1 MRLDSIVKQYLSD
14 DLLAQLAQA
23 SAMPQA
29 ATEAYCQVALLA
41 LVRQL
46 AAPVDASE
54 ADARWDM
61 CRQLFLSRLLTDRDE
76 LLRTD
81 IGWPDRRRYL
91 AQKILGAA
99 QVSSLTESTAQ
110 PAQAVTL
117 LGFLTIMTL
126 AAVGE
131 HAHEADLDPTA
142 LSKWLGEQ
150 ATLVEA
156 EAIRPVS
163 AKSKAPA
170 PAPAK
175 LKAAAVAAGPSQQAT
190 APAADSGKKV
200 KMLSVIGTL
209 VVVALAGGYFLLG
222 TPANAQQEAPA
233 TEVAAAATPAA
244 TPANEPAAEPIAAT
258 PATPEAAAPVAA
270 SPLLAAPA
278 AAAAHPAATGA
289 VLRDTVGNA
298 ALARQI
304 GGKFNAALG
313 RYPKGEGQP
322 LIVKLINRATI
333 TVGINSTESLLYKRL
348 SKTNLPRPS
357 DIVLDRLAFDMG
369 QARLGAEGA
378 QQLGSVASILKTFPK
393 AHIVVVGH
401 ANNQEA
407 QAMRLGLQRATVAVD
422 ELVKQG
428 IDASRLQAQGM
439 LSTEL
444 PTDNDSPEK
453 QAMLQG
459 ISLKMSRL

>member
-1 MRLDSIVKQYLSD
+1 MRLDSIVKQYLSN

-29 ATEAYCQVALLA
+29 ATEAYCQLALPA

-46 AAPVDASE
+46 AAPIDASE

-61 CRQLFLSRLLTDRDE
+61 CRQLFLSRLLTDKDE

-91 AQKILGAA
+91 TQKILGPA
-99 QVSSLTESTAQ
+99 QVSSLTEATAQ

-126 AAVGE
+126 AALGE

-142 LSKWLGEQ
+142 LSKWLSEQ

-156 EAIRPVS
+156 EASQS
-163 AKSKAPA
+163 ASAPS
-170 PAPAK
+170 PAK
-175 LKAAAVAAGPSQQAT
+175 PKAVAAASRPLPAA
-190 APAADSGKKV
+190 APAAGGGKKV
-200 KMLSVIGTL
+200 KLMSVVGTL
-209 VVVALAGGYFLLG
+209 VMVALAGGYFLLG

-233 TEVAAAATPAA
+233 TEVAASTTPAA
-244 TPANEPAAEPIAAT
+244 TPASEPSTEPVAAA
-258 PATPEAAAPVAA
+258 PATPEVAAPVAA
-270 SPLLAAPA
+270 APLVAAPA
-278 AAAAHPAATGA
+278 AVARPAATGA

-304 GGKFNAALG
+304 GGKFNAAIG

-322 LIVKLINRATI
+322 LIVKLINRATL

-348 SKTNLPRPS
+348 SKPSLPRPS
-357 DIVLDRLAFDMG
+357 DIVLDRLTFDMG

-393 AHIVVVGH
+393 AHLVVVGH

-407 QAMRLGLQRATVAVD
+407 QAMRLGLQRATAAVD

-428 IDASRLQAQGM
+428 INASRLQAQGM

>member
-1 MRLDSIVKQYLSD
+1 MRLDSIVNQYLSNE
-14 DLLAQLAQA
+14 LLALLAQA
-23 SAMPQA
+23 SAMPRPTA
-29 ATEAYCQVALLA
+29 EAYCKVALPA

-46 AAPVDASE
+46 AEPIDAGE

-61 CRQLFLSRLLTDRDE
+61 CRQLFLSRLLTDKDE

-99 QVSSLTESTAQ
+99 QVSALTESTAQ

-126 AAVGE
+126 ASVGE
-131 HAHEADLDPTA
+131 HAHEADLEPTA
-142 LSKWLGEQ
+142 LMAWLGEQ
-150 ATLVEA
+150 AALVASETSRSA
-156 EAIRPVS
+156 PVPVAPKASSPALGRP
-163 AKSKAPA
+163 
-170 PAPAK
+170 
-175 LKAAAVAAGPSQQAT
+175 Q
-190 APAADSGKKV
+190 PAATPATGGGKKV
-200 KMLSVIGTL
+200 TVLSVVGTL
-209 VVVALAGGYFLLG
+209 VVAAIAGGYFLLG
-222 TPANAQQEAPA
+222 TPANATQQEAPA
-233 TEVAAAATPAA
+233 AEVAASAAPTPTATSTSEPTVAAETPAA
-244 TPANEPAAEPIAAT
+244 EETPASPAVL
-258 PATPEAAAPVAA
+258 APTA
-270 SPLLAAPA
+270 PLAIAPA
-278 AAAAHPAATGA
+278 AAAARPVATGA

-313 RYPKGEGQP
+313 RYTKGEGQP
-322 LIVKLINRATI
+322 LIVKLINRATL

-348 SKTNLPRPS
+348 SKPNLPRPS
-357 DIVLDRLAFDMG
+357 DIVVDRLAFDMG

-393 AHIVVVGH
+393 ARLVVVGH
-401 ANNQEA
+401 ANNQEV
-407 QAMRLGLQRATVAVD
+407 QAMRLGLQRATVAVE

-428 IDASRLQAQGM
+428 ISADRLQAQGV

>member
-1 MRLDSIVKQYLSD
+1 MRLDSIVNQYLSNE
-14 DLLAQLAQA
+14 LLAQLAQA
-23 SAMPQA
+23 SAMPRPA
-29 ATEAYCQVALLA
+29 AEAYCKVAMPA

-46 AAPVDASE
+46 AEPIDAGE

-61 CRQLFLSRLLTDRDE
+61 CRQLFLSRLLTDKEE

-99 QVSSLTESTAQ
+99 QVSALTDSTAQ

-131 HAHEADLDPTA
+131 HAHEADLEPTTLMA
-142 LSKWLGEQ
+142 WLGEQ
-150 ATLVEA
+150 AKLVVTEPS
-156 EAIRPVS
+156 RPVAASTAPKAS
-163 AKSKAPA
+163 AAPSRPQPAAAPA
-170 PAPAK
+170 T
-175 LKAAAVAAGPSQQAT
+175 GG
-190 APAADSGKKV
+190 GKKV
-200 KMLSVIGTL
+200 TMLSVVGTL
-209 VVVALAGGYFLLG
+209 VVAVLAGGYFLLG
-222 TPANAQQEAPA
+222 TPANATQQEAAA
-233 TEVAAAATPAA
+233 TEVTAAATPAT
-244 TPANEPAAEPIAAT
+244 TPVNEPAATAPATEATAT
-258 PATPEAAAPVAA
+258 PAVLAPAA
-270 SPLLAAPA
+270 SPLAASPA
-278 AAAAHPAATGA
+278 AAARPAAPGA

-304 GGKFNAALG
+304 GGKFNVALG
-313 RYPKGEGQP
+313 RYTKGEGQP
-322 LIVKLINRATI
+322 LIVKLINRATL

-357 DIVLDRLAFDMG
+357 DIVVDRLTFDMG

-428 IDASRLQAQGM
+428 ISADRLQAQGV

>member
-1 MRLDSIVKQYLSD
+1 MRLDSIVNQYLSD

-23 SAMPQA
+23 SAMPRPA
-29 ATEAYCQVALLA
+29 AEAYRRVVLPA

-46 AAPVDASE
+46 AVPIDAGE

-61 CRQLFLSRLLTDRDE
+61 CRQLFLSRLLTDKEE

-91 AQKILGAA
+91 AQKVLGAT
-99 QVSSLTESTAQ
+99 QVATLTESTAQ

-131 HAHEADLDPTA
+131 HAHEADLEPAA
-142 LSKWLGEQ
+142 LSGWLSEQ
-150 ATLVEA
+150 AMLMAA
-156 EAIRPVS
+156 E
-163 AKSKAPA
+163 KSQLPPA
-170 PAPAK
+170 PKTGGAAPRHSPP
-175 LKAAAVAAGPSQQAT
+175 AA
-190 APAADSGKKV
+190 APAARGGKKMKV
-200 KMLSVIGTL
+200 LSAVGTL
-209 VVVALAGGYFLLG
+209 ALVAVAGGYFLLG
-222 TPANAQQEAPA
+222 TPANATQQGIAA
-233 TEVAAAATPAA
+233 GEVAAAEAAPTP
-244 TPANEPAAEPIAAT
+244 PASESAPAPASASEPAPTSET
-258 PATPEAAAPVAA
+258 VTMPAVPAPVVTPTA
-270 SPLLAAPA
+270 AAPA
-278 AAAAHPAATGA
+278 AVAARPAVLGA

-304 GGKFNAALG
+304 GGKFNVALG
-313 RYPKGEGQP
+313 RYSKGEGQP
-322 LIVKLINRATI
+322 LIVKLINRATL

-348 SKTNLPRPS
+348 SKTNLPRPT
-357 DIVLDRLAFDMG
+357 DIVLDRLAFDLG

-393 AHIVVVGH
+393 AHLVVVGH

-428 IDASRLQAQGM
+428 VDATRLQAQGM

-444 PTDNDSPEK
+444 PTDKDSPER

>member
-1 MRLDSIVKQYLSD
+1 MRLDSIVNQYLSNE
-14 DLLAQLAQA
+14 LLAQLAQA
-23 SAMPQA
+23 SAMPRPA
-29 ATEAYCQVALLA
+29 AEAYCKVVMPA
-41 LVRQL
+41 LVRKL
-46 AAPVDASE
+46 AEPIDAGE

-61 CRQLFLSRLLTDRDE
+61 CRQLFLSRLLTDKDE

-99 QVSSLTESTAQ
+99 QVSALTESTAQ

-131 HAHEADLDPTA
+131 HAHEADLEPSA
-142 LSKWLGEQ
+142 LMAWLSEQ
-150 ATLVEA
+150 ATLVAA
-156 EAIRPVS
+156 ETSRPV
-163 AKSKAPA
+163 
-170 PAPAK
+170 
-175 LKAAAVAAGPSQQAT
+175 V
-190 APAADSGKKV
+190 APAAPKTSSAAPSLPQPVAAPATGGGKKV
-200 KMLSVIGTL
+200 TMLSVVGTL
-209 VVVALAGGYFLLG
+209 VVAVLAGGYFLLG
-222 TPANAQQEAPA
+222 TPANATQQEAPA
-233 TEVAAAATPAA
+233 AEVAAAASP
-244 TPANEPAAEPIAAT
+244 
-258 PATPEAAAPVAA
+258 AAAPTNEPVAPAPATEGPAAPAPMALAAA
-270 SPLLAAPA
+270 SPLAAAPA
-278 AAAAHPAATGA
+278 AAAARPAAAGA

-304 GGKFNAALG
+304 GGKFNVALG
-313 RYPKGEGQP
+313 RYTKGEGQP
-322 LIVKLINRATI
+322 LIVKLINRATL

-357 DIVLDRLAFDMG
+357 DIVVDRLTFDMG

-428 IDASRLQAQGM
+428 ISADRLQAQGM

>member
-1 MRLDSIVKQYLSD
+1 MRLDTIVNQYLSD
-14 DLLAQLAQA
+14 ELLTQLAQA
-23 SAMPQA
+23 SVMPRPA
-29 ATEAYCQVALLA
+29 AVAYCQVALPA

-46 AAPVDASE
+46 AVPIEASE

-61 CRQLFLSRLLTDRDE
+61 CRQLFLSRLLTDQGE

-91 AQKILGAA
+91 SQKILGAS
-99 QVSSLTESTAQ
+99 QVATLTEDTAQ

-131 HAHEADLDPTA
+131 HVHEADLQPA
-142 LSKWLGEQ
+142 SLSAWLSEQ
-150 ATLVEA
+150 GALVEVKPS
-156 EAIRPVS
+156 RP
-163 AKSKAPA
+163 APKAASVAPSRPA
-170 PAPAK
+170 PAPT
-175 LKAAAVAAGPSQQAT
+175 VPTPT
-190 APAADSGKKV
+190 APATGSGKQMKL
-200 KMLSVIGTL
+200 LSVVGTL
-209 VVVALAGGYFLLG
+209 VLALVTGGYFLLG
-222 TPANAQQEAPA
+222 TPANATQQEAPA
-233 TEVAAAATPAA
+233 TEIAAIVTTTPATESTPAAPAAPGPATPAA
-244 TPANEPAAEPIAAT
+244 PSLATAPAA
-258 PATPEAAAPVAA
+258 V
-270 SPLLAAPA
+270 APA
-278 AAAAHPAATGA
+278 AATAHPAAPGA

-304 GGKFNAALG
+304 GGKFNVALG
-313 RYPKGEGQP
+313 RYTKGEGQP
-322 LIVKLINRATI
+322 LIVKLINRATL

-357 DIVLDRLAFDMG
+357 DIVLDRLTFDMG

-393 AHIVVVGH
+393 AHLVVVGH

-407 QAMRLGLQRATVAVD
+407 QAMRLGLQRATAAVD

-428 IDASRLQAQGM
+428 ISASRLQAQGM
-439 LSTEL
+439 LSTYL

>member
-1 MRLDSIVKQYLSD
+1 MRLDSIVNQYLSTE
-14 DLLAQLAQA
+14 LLAQLARA
-23 SAMPQA
+23 SAMSQSVA
-29 ATEAYCQVALLA
+29 QAYCKVVLPA
-41 LVRQL
+41 LVHQL
-46 AAPVDASE
+46 AVPIE
-54 ADARWDM
+54 ADEANARWDM
-61 CRQLFLSRLLTDRDE
+61 CRQLFLSRLLTDKEE

-91 AQKILGAA
+91 AQKILGAT
-99 QVSSLTESTAQ
+99 QVAALTESTAQ

-131 HAHEADLDPTA
+131 HAHEADLEPA
-142 LSKWLGEQ
+142 SLSAWLAEQ
-150 ATLVEA
+150 ATLVEVVA
-156 EAIRPVS
+156 PLPAATP
-163 AKSKAPA
+163 KA
-170 PAPAK
+170 
-175 LKAAAVAAGPSQQAT
+175 SNAT
-190 APAADSGKKV
+190 APSRPQPASAPDGGKKV
-200 KMLSVIGTL
+200 KMLSVMGTL
-209 VVVALAGGYFLLG
+209 AVAAIAGGYFLLG
-222 TPANAQQEAPA
+222 TPANATQQEAPA
-233 TEVAAAATPAA
+233 TEVAAQAPAAAPAGEPAAASPAAEVPATPAA
-244 TPANEPAAEPIAAT
+244 AVPAPAMAAV
-258 PATPEAAAPVAA
+258 AAAPVAA
-270 SPLLAAPA
+270 AARPA
-278 AAAAHPAATGA
+278 AAGA

-304 GGKFNAALG
+304 GGKFNVALG
-313 RYPKGEGQP
+313 RYTKGEGQP
-322 LIVKLINRATI
+322 LIVKLINRATL

-357 DIVLDRLAFDMG
+357 DIVLDRLTFDMG

>member
-1 MRLDSIVKQYLSD
+1 MQLDSIVKQYLSD

-23 SAMPQA
+23 SAMPRPA
-29 ATEAYCQVALLA
+29 AESYRKVVLPA

-46 AAPVDASE
+46 AVPIDAGE

-61 CRQLFLSRLLTDRDE
+61 CRQLFLSRLLTDREE

-99 QVSSLTESTAQ
+99 QVAALTESTAQ

-131 HAHEADLDPTA
+131 HAHEADLAPAA
-142 LSKWLGEQ
+142 LSIWLGEQ
-150 ATLVEA
+150 ATLPEVA
-156 EAIRPVS
+156 ESSPPSKPSS
-163 AKSKAPA
+163 A
-170 PAPAK
+170 
-175 LKAAAVAAGPSQQAT
+175 LPSQPQPVA
-190 APAADSGKKV
+190 APAAGGSKKV
-200 KMLSVIGTL
+200 KVLSAVGTL
-209 VVVALAGGYFLLG
+209 LVVALAGGYFLLG
-222 TPANAQQEAPA
+222 TPANATQQEAPA
-233 TEVAAAATPAA
+233 PEAAAAPALA
-244 TPANEPAAEPIAAT
+244 TSPAAEPVAT
-258 PATPEAAAPVAA
+258 EPAVEAAAAPVAVV
-270 SPLLAAPA
+270 PAPA
-278 AAAAHPAATGA
+278 VAAVPAAVAARPAALGA

-298 ALARQI
+298 ALARHI
-304 GGKFNAALG
+304 GGKFNVALG
-313 RYPKGEGQP
+313 RYTKGEGQP
-322 LIVKLINRATI
+322 LIVKLINRATL

-348 SKTNLPRPS
+348 SKANLPRPN
-357 DIVLDRLAFDMG
+357 DIVLDRLTFDLG
-369 QARLGAEGA
+369 QSRLGAEGA

-393 AHIVVVGH
+393 AHLVVVGH

-407 QAMRLGLQRATVAVD
+407 QAMRLGLQRATVAVE

-428 IDASRLQAQGM
+428 ISASRLQAQGV

>member
-1 MRLDSIVKQYLSD
+1 
-14 DLLAQLAQA
+14 
-23 SAMPQA
+23 
-29 ATEAYCQVALLA
+29 
-41 LVRQL
+41 VRQL
-46 AAPVDASE
+46 AEPIDAGE

-61 CRQLFLSRLLTDRDE
+61 CRQLFLSRLLTDKDE

-91 AQKILGAA
+91 AQKVLGAA
-99 QVSSLTESTAQ
+99 QVSSLTEATTQ

-131 HAHEADLDPTA
+131 HAHEADLEPTA
-142 LSKWLGEQ
+142 LVTWLGEQ
-150 ATLVEA
+150 ATLVAA
-156 EAIRPVS
+156 ETSR
-163 AKSKAPA
+163 PA
-170 PAPAK
+170 PAVVASKASSAVPSRAQPVVAPAK
-175 LKAAAVAAGPSQQAT
+175 AG
-190 APAADSGKKV
+190 GKKV
-200 KMLSVIGTL
+200 TVLSVVGTL

-222 TPANAQQEAPA
+222 TPANATQQEAPVTEA
-233 TEVAAAATPAA
+233 TTAAAPAAPVAEPTAAVAAPAAEAPATPAMLA
-244 TPANEPAAEPIAAT
+244 P
-258 PATPEAAAPVAA
+258 AAAPVATA
-270 SPLLAAPA
+270 TPA
-278 AAAAHPAATGA
+278 AARPAATGA

-304 GGKFNAALG
+304 GGKFNVALG
-313 RYPKGEGQP
+313 RYTKGEGQP
-322 LIVKLINRATI
+322 LIVKLINRATL

-348 SKTNLPRPS
+348 SKTNLPRPT

-393 AHIVVVGH
+393 AHLVVVGH

-407 QAMRLGLQRATVAVD
+407 QAMRLGLQRATVAVE

-428 IDASRLQAQGM
+428 ISADRLQAQGV

>member
-1 MRLDSIVKQYLSD
+1 MRLDSIINQYLSN
-14 DLLAQLAQA
+14 DLLTQLALA
-23 SAMPQA
+23 SAMPRPA
-29 ATEAYCQVALLA
+29 AEAYCEVAIPA

-46 AAPVDASE
+46 AEPIEAGE

-61 CRQLFLSRLLTDRDE
+61 CRQLFLSRLLTEQDE

-91 AQKILGAA
+91 AQKVLGPA
-99 QVSSLTESTAQ
+99 QVAALTESTAQ

-131 HAHEADLDPTA
+131 HAQEAELDPATLVA
-142 LSKWLGEQ
+142 WLGEQ
-150 ATLVEA
+150 ATLVA
-156 EAIRPVS
+156 TKTSTSRP
-163 AKSKAPA
+163 ALAPA
-170 PAPAK
+170 PPKTSRAQPVAAPAT
-175 LKAAAVAAGPSQQAT
+175 GG
-190 APAADSGKKV
+190 GKKATV
-200 KMLSVIGTL
+200 LSVIGTL

-222 TPANAQQEAPA
+222 TPANATQQEAPA
-233 TEVAAAATPAA
+233 TEAAAAEVPAAPPISEPAA
-244 TPANEPAAEPIAAT
+244 TIKPAAET
-258 PATPEAAAPVAA
+258 PATPAVLAPAAAAPFA
-270 SPLLAAPA
+270 AAPA
-278 AAAAHPAATGA
+278 AAAAHAAATGP

-304 GGKFNAALG
+304 GGKFNVALG
-313 RYPKGEGQP
+313 RYTKGEGQP
-322 LIVKLINRATI
+322 LLVKLINRATL

-348 SKTNLPRPS
+348 SKANLPRPS

-393 AHIVVVGH
+393 AHLVVVGH

-407 QAMRLGLQRATVAVD
+407 QAMRLGLQRATAAVE

-428 IDASRLQAQGM
+428 ISADRLQAQGM
-439 LSTEL
+439 LSTDL
-444 PTDNDSPEK
+444 PTANDSPEK

>member
-1 MRLDSIVKQYLSD
+1 MRLDSIVNQYLSD
-14 DLLAQLAQA
+14 ELLTQLAQA
-23 SAMPQA
+23 SVLPRA
-29 ATEAYCQVALLA
+29 ATEAYCKLA
-41 LVRQL
+41 LPALVHQL
-46 AAPVDASE
+46 AAPIDASE

-61 CRQLFLSRLLTDRDE
+61 CRQLFLSRLLTDKDE

-131 HAHEADLDPTA
+131 HAHEADLEPAA

-150 ATLVEA
+150 AALVASEVS
-156 EAIRPVS
+156 RP
-163 AKSKAPA
+163 
-170 PAPAK
+170 
-175 LKAAAVAAGPSQQAT
+175 AT
-190 APAADSGKKV
+190 APTPAKPKAASAAASPPQPAATPTVSGGKNV
-200 KMLSVIGTL
+200 KMLSVVGTL
-209 VVVALAGGYFLLG
+209 LVVALAGGYFLLG
-222 TPANAQQEAPA
+222 TPANATQQETPTTEVAATAATPAPASEPAAAPATEAPA
-233 TEVAAAATPAA
+233 TPEVV
-244 TPANEPAAEPIAAT
+244 
-258 PATPEAAAPVAA
+258 APVAA
-270 SPLLAAPA
+270 SPLVAAPA
-278 AAAAHPAATGA
+278 AAAARPAVAGA

-304 GGKFNAALG
+304 GGKFNVALG
-313 RYPKGEGQP
+313 RYTKGEGQP
-322 LIVKLINRATI
+322 LIVKLINRATL

-348 SKTNLPRPS
+348 SKTNLPRPN
-357 DIVLDRLAFDMG
+357 DIVLDRLTFDLG

-393 AHIVVVGH
+393 AHLVVVGH

-428 IDASRLQAQGM
+428 ISASRLQAQGV

>member
-1 MRLDSIVKQYLSD
+1 MRLDSIVNQYLSD
-14 DLLAQLAQA
+14 ELLAQLAQA
-23 SAMPQA
+23 SAMSRQSA
-29 ATEAYCQVALLA
+29 EAYCKVAMPA

-46 AAPVDASE
+46 AEPIDANE

-61 CRQLFLSRLLTDRDE
+61 CRQLFLSRLLTDKEE

-117 LGFLTIMTL
+117 LGFLNIMTL

-131 HAHEADLDPTA
+131 HAHEADLDPTTLIA
-142 LSKWLGEQ
+142 WLSEQ
-150 ATLVEA
+150 GTLVAA
-156 EAIRPVS
+156 ETSRQAPVS
-163 AKSKAPA
+163 VPSAPKTKNAAPSRPQPAIAAPA
-170 PAPAK
+170 TD
-175 LKAAAVAAGPSQQAT
+175 G
-190 APAADSGKKV
+190 GKKV
-200 KMLSVIGTL
+200 KVLSVVGTL
-209 VVVALAGGYFLLG
+209 VVAALAGGYFLLG
-222 TPANAQQEAPA
+222 NPANATQQEAPA
-233 TEVAAAATPAA
+233 TEVAAIVTPAGAPTSEPAATTPAAEVPATPAVL
-244 TPANEPAAEPIAAT
+244 
-258 PATPEAAAPVAA
+258 APTGA
-270 SPLLAAPA
+270 SPLAAPA
-278 AAAAHPAATGA
+278 AAAAHPMAPGA

-304 GGKFNAALG
+304 GGKFNVALG
-313 RYPKGEGQP
+313 RYTKGEGQP
-322 LIVKLINRATI
+322 LIVKLINRATL

-348 SKTNLPRPS
+348 SKTYLQRPS
-357 DIVLDRLAFDMG
+357 DIVIDRLTFDMG

-393 AHIVVVGH
+393 AHLVVVGH

-407 QAMRLGLQRATVAVD
+407 QAMRLGLQRATVAVE

-428 IDASRLQAQGM
+428 ISADRLQAQGV

>member
-1 MRLDSIVKQYLSD
+1 MRLDSIVNQYLSNE
-14 DLLAQLAQA
+14 LLAQLARA
-23 SAMPQA
+23 SAMSQPA
-29 ATEAYCQVALLA
+29 AQAYCKVVLPA
-41 LVRQL
+41 LVHQL
-46 AAPVDASE
+46 AVPIE
-54 ADARWDM
+54 ADEANARWDM
-61 CRQLFLSRLLTDRDE
+61 CRQLFLSRLLTDKEE

-91 AQKILGAA
+91 AQKILGAT
-99 QVSSLTESTAQ
+99 QVAALTESTAQ

-131 HAHEADLDPTA
+131 HAHEADLEPA
-142 LSKWLGEQ
+142 SLSAWLAEQ

-156 EAIRPVS
+156 VKPLSTAAAPKASNTAAPSRPQ
-163 AKSKAPA
+163 PA
-170 PAPAK
+170 PAPD
-175 LKAAAVAAGPSQQAT
+175 G
-190 APAADSGKKV
+190 GKKV
-200 KMLSVIGTL
+200 KMLSVMGTL
-209 VVVALAGGYFLLG
+209 AVAAIAGGYFLLG
-222 TPANAQQEAPA
+222 TPANATQQEAPA
-233 TEVAAAATPAA
+233 TEVAAEAPAATSAGEPAAASPAAEVPATPAA
-244 TPANEPAAEPIAAT
+244 AVPAPAMAAV
-258 PATPEAAAPVAA
+258 AAAPVAA
-270 SPLLAAPA
+270 AARPA
-278 AAAAHPAATGA
+278 AAGA

-304 GGKFNAALG
+304 GGKFNVALG
-313 RYPKGEGQP
+313 RYTKGEGQP
-322 LIVKLINRATI
+322 LIVKLINRATL

-357 DIVLDRLAFDMG
+357 DIVLDRLTFDMG

>member
-1 MRLDSIVKQYLSD
+1 MRLDSIVNQYLSNEM
-14 DLLAQLAQA
+14 LVQLAQA
-23 SAMPQA
+23 SAMSRP
-29 ATEAYCQVALLA
+29 ATEAYCKVALPA

-46 AAPVDASE
+46 AEPIDTGE

-61 CRQLFLSRLLTDRDE
+61 CRQLFLSRLLTDKEE

-91 AQKILGAA
+91 TQKILGPT

-131 HAHEADLDPTA
+131 HAHEADLEPAA
-142 LSKWLGEQ
+142 LSAWLGEQ
-150 ATLVEA
+150 ATLVPA
-156 EAIRPVS
+156 EVS
-163 AKSKAPA
+163 LPA
-170 PAPAK
+170 PATSTP
-175 LKAAAVAAGPSQQAT
+175 KASSVASSRAQPAT
-190 APAADSGKKV
+190 APAAGSSKKV
-200 KMLSVIGTL
+200 TMMSVVGTL
-209 VVVALAGGYFLLG
+209 VVAVLAGGYFLLS
-222 TPANAQQEAPA
+222 TPANATQQEAPTA
-233 TEVAAAATPAA
+233 EVTAAATTATTSVNETAATAPAAEAPA
-244 TPANEPAAEPIAAT
+244 TPAVLAPAAM
-258 PATPEAAAPVAA
+258 A
-270 SPLLAAPA
+270 SVGAAPA
-278 AAAAHPAATGA
+278 SATAHPAATGA

-304 GGKFNAALG
+304 GGKFNVALG
-313 RYPKGEGQP
+313 RYTKGEGQP
-322 LIVKLINRATI
+322 LIVKLINRATL

-348 SKTNLPRPS
+348 SKTYLPRPS
-357 DIVLDRLAFDMG
+357 DIIVDRLAFDMG

-393 AHIVVVGH
+393 AHLVVVGH

-428 IDASRLQAQGM
+428 ISADRLQAQGV

>member
-1 MRLDSIVKQYLSD
+1 MRLDSIVNQYLSNE
-14 DLLAQLAQA
+14 LLTQLAQA
-23 SAMPQA
+23 SAMSRPA
-29 ATEAYCQVALLA
+29 AEAYCKVAMPA

-46 AAPVDASE
+46 AEPIDAEE

-61 CRQLFLSRLLTDRDE
+61 CRQLFLSRLLTDKDE

-99 QVSSLTESTAQ
+99 QVSALTESTAQ

-131 HAHEADLDPTA
+131 HAHEANLEPAA
-142 LSKWLGEQ
+142 LVAWLGEQ
-150 ATLVEA
+150 ATLVA
-156 EAIRPVS
+156 S
-163 AKSKAPA
+163 AASQPA
-170 PAPAK
+170 PASTSAK
-175 LKAAAVAAGPSQQAT
+175 ASSAAPSRPQPAT
-190 APAADSGKKV
+190 APAAGGGKKV
-200 KMLSVIGTL
+200 TMLSVAGTL
-209 VVVALAGGYFLLG
+209 VVAALAGGYFLLG
-222 TPANAQQEAPA
+222 TPANATQQEAPA
-233 TEVAAAATPAA
+233 AEVAAATPTTAPANAPAAATPAA
-244 TPANEPAAEPIAAT
+244 EAPAT
-258 PATPEAAAPVAA
+258 PAMLAPGA
-270 SPLLAAPA
+270 SPLAAAPA
-278 AAAAHPAATGA
+278 AVAAHPAAAGA

-304 GGKFNAALG
+304 GGKFNVALG
-313 RYPKGEGQP
+313 RYTKGEGQP
-322 LIVKLINRATI
+322 LIVKLINRATL

-348 SKTNLPRPS
+348 SKTYLPRPA

-393 AHIVVVGH
+393 AHVVVVGH

-407 QAMRLGLQRATVAVD
+407 QAMRLGLQRATVAVE

-428 IDASRLQAQGM
+428 ISADRLQAQGV

>member
-1 MRLDSIVKQYLSD
+1 MRLDSIVNQYLSNE
-14 DLLAQLAQA
+14 LLTQLAQA
-23 SAMPQA
+23 SAMPRPA
-29 ATEAYCQVALLA
+29 VEAYCKVALPA

-46 AAPVDASE
+46 AEPIDTDE

-61 CRQLFLSRLLTDRDE
+61 CRQLFLSRLLTDKDE

-91 AQKILGAA
+91 AQKVLGAA
-99 QVSSLTESTAQ
+99 QVSSLTEATTQ

-131 HAHEADLDPTA
+131 HAHEADLEPTA
-142 LSKWLGEQ
+142 LVTWLGEQ
-150 ATLVEA
+150 GTLVAA
-156 EAIRPVS
+156 ETNRTAPS
-163 AKSKAPA
+163 AVVSKASSAVPSRAQPA
-170 PAPAK
+170 VAPAK
-175 LKAAAVAAGPSQQAT
+175 AGS
-190 APAADSGKKV
+190 KKV
-200 KMLSVIGTL
+200 TVLSVVGTL

-222 TPANAQQEAPA
+222 TPANATQQEAPA
-233 TEVAAAATPAA
+233 TEVTTAVTSTPAAPVAEPTAAVAAPAAEAPATPAILAPAA
-244 TPANEPAAEPIAAT
+244 TPVAAMPAAT
-258 PATPEAAAPVAA
+258 R
-270 SPLLAAPA
+270 
-278 AAAAHPAATGA
+278 PAATGA

-304 GGKFNAALG
+304 GGKFNVALG
-313 RYPKGEGQP
+313 RYSKGEGQP
-322 LIVKLINRATI
+322 LIVKLINRATL

-348 SKTNLPRPS
+348 SKTNLPRPT

-393 AHIVVVGH
+393 AHLVVVGH

-407 QAMRLGLQRATVAVD
+407 QAMRLGLQRATVAVE

-428 IDASRLQAQGM
+428 ISADRLQAQGV

-453 QAMLQG
+453 HAMLQG

>member
-1 MRLDSIVKQYLSD
+1 MRLDSIVNQYLSNE
-14 DLLAQLAQA
+14 LLAQLAQA
-23 SAMPQA
+23 SAMSQPA
-29 ATEAYCQVALLA
+29 AQAYCKVVLPA
-41 LVRQL
+41 LVHQL
-46 AAPVDASE
+46 AAPIDADE

-61 CRQLFLSRLLTDRDE
+61 CRQLFLSRLLTDKEE

-91 AQKILGAA
+91 AQKILGPTQVAA
-99 QVSSLTESTAQ
+99 LTESTAQ

-131 HAHEADLDPTA
+131 HAHEADLEPAA
-142 LSKWLGEQ
+142 LSVWLAEQ
-150 ATLVEA
+150 ATLV
-156 EAIRPVS
+156 
-163 AKSKAPA
+163 KAVVP
-170 PAPAK
+170 P
-175 LKAAAVAAGPSQQAT
+175 AAAAPKANGAAPGRPQPGPAT
-190 APAADSGKKV
+190 DGGKKV
-200 KMLSVIGTL
+200 KVLSVVGTL
-209 VVVALAGGYFLLG
+209 AVAAIAGGYFLLG
-222 TPANAQQEAPA
+222 TPANATQPEAPA
-233 TEVAAAATPAA
+233 TEVAAAAPAA
-244 TPANEPAAEPIAAT
+244 TPASEPAAASPATAAPAT
-258 PATPEAAAPVAA
+258 PAVAVSAPAVAVAPVAA
-270 SPLLAAPA
+270 AARPAAP
-278 AAAAHPAATGA
+278 GA

-304 GGKFNAALG
+304 GGKFNVALG

-322 LIVKLINRATI
+322 LIVKLINRATL

-348 SKTNLPRPS
+348 SKTNLPRPN
-357 DIVLDRLAFDMG
+357 DIVLDRLTFDMG

-393 AHIVVVGH
+393 AHVVVVGH

-407 QAMRLGLQRATVAVD
+407 QAMRLGLQRATVAVE

-444 PTDNDSPEK
+444 PTDNDSPER

>member
-1 MRLDSIVKQYLSD
+1 MRLDSIVNQYLNNE
-14 DLLAQLAQA
+14 LLAQLAQA
-23 SAMPQA
+23 SAMSRP
-29 ATEAYCQVALLA
+29 ATEAYCKVALPA

-46 AAPVDASE
+46 AEPIDTGE

-61 CRQLFLSRLLTDRDE
+61 CRQLFLSRLLTDKEE

-91 AQKILGAA
+91 TQKILGPT

-131 HAHEADLDPTA
+131 HAHEADLEPAA
-142 LSKWLGEQ
+142 LSAWLGEQ
-150 ATLVEA
+150 ATLVVA
-156 EAIRPVS
+156 EVSLPTPATAAPKASSIAPSRPQ
-163 AKSKAPA
+163 P
-170 PAPAK
+170 
-175 LKAAAVAAGPSQQAT
+175 VA
-190 APAADSGKKV
+190 APAAGSSKKV
-200 KMLSVIGTL
+200 TIMSIVGAL
-209 VVVALAGGYFLLG
+209 VVAVLAGCYFLFG
-222 TPANAQQEAPA
+222 TPANATQQEAA
-233 TEVAAAATPAA
+233 AAEAAAAATPTA
-244 TPANEPAAEPIAAT
+244 TFVSETTAPAPAAE
-258 PATPEAAAPVAA
+258 
-270 SPLLAAPA
+270 APA
-278 AAAAHPAATGA
+278 ALAVLAPAAVASTAMPASAAVHPAATGA

-304 GGKFNAALG
+304 GGKFNVALG
-313 RYPKGEGQP
+313 RYTKGEGQP
-322 LIVKLINRATI
+322 LIVKLINRATL

-348 SKTNLPRPS
+348 SKTYLSRPS
-357 DIVLDRLAFDMG
+357 DIIVDRLTFDMG

-393 AHIVVVGH
+393 AHLVVVGH

-428 IDASRLQAQGM
+428 ISADRLQAQGV

>member
-1 MRLDSIVKQYLSD
+1 MRLDSIVNQYLTH

-23 SAMPQA
+23 AAMPRP
-29 ATEAYCQVALLA
+29 ATEAYCKMVLPA

-46 AAPVDASE
+46 ALPIDADE
-54 ADARWDM
+54 ANARWDM
-61 CRQLFLSRLLTDRDE
+61 CRQLFLSRLLTDKEE

-91 AQKILGAA
+91 AQKILGAT
-99 QVSSLTESTAQ
+99 QVAALTDSTAQ

-131 HAHEADLDPTA
+131 HAHEADLEPAA
-142 LSKWLGEQ
+142 LSRWLSEQ
-150 ATLVEA
+150 ATAIEA
-156 EAIRPVS
+156 VASP
-163 AKSKAPA
+163 P
-170 PAPAK
+170 
-175 LKAAAVAAGPSQQAT
+175 AAAPKAGST
-190 APAADSGKKV
+190 APARPQPAAAPASAAGGSKKV
-200 KMLSVIGTL
+200 KVLSAVGTL
-209 VVVALAGGYFLLG
+209 VVAAITGGYFLLG
-222 TPANAQQEAPA
+222 TPANATQQEAPA
-233 TEVAAAATPAA
+233 TEVVPAEA
-244 TPANEPAAEPIAAT
+244 
-258 PATPEAAAPVAA
+258 PATPGSDPTAAAPAPSAETPAPPAV
-270 SPLLAAPA
+270 AAPA
-278 AAAAHPAATGA
+278 VAAVAAAPAVAAGRPAALGA

-304 GGKFNAALG
+304 GGKFNVALG

-322 LIVKLINRATI
+322 LIVKLINRATL

-348 SKTNLPRPS
+348 SKTSLPRPN
-357 DIVLDRLAFDMG
+357 DIVLDRLTFDMG

-407 QAMRLGLQRATVAVD
+407 QAMRLGLQRATAAVD

-428 IDASRLQAQGM
+428 VAASRLQAQGM

-444 PTDNDSPEK
+444 PTDNDSPER

>member
-1 MRLDSIVKQYLSD
+1 MRLDSIVNQYLSNE
-14 DLLAQLAQA
+14 LLTQLAQA
-23 SAMPQA
+23 SAMPRPA
-29 ATEAYCQVALLA
+29 AEAYCKVAMPA
-41 LVRQL
+41 LVRKL
-46 AAPVDASE
+46 AEPIDAGE

-61 CRQLFLSRLLTDRDE
+61 CRQLFLSRLLTDKEE

-99 QVSSLTESTAQ
+99 QVSALTDSTAQ

-126 AAVGE
+126 ASVGE
-131 HAHEADLDPTA
+131 HAHEADLEPAA
-142 LSKWLGEQ
+142 LMAWLSEQ
-150 ATLVEA
+150 AALVAVEPS
-156 EAIRPVS
+156 RPV
-163 AKSKAPA
+163 A
-170 PAPAK
+170 
-175 LKAAAVAAGPSQQAT
+175 
-190 APAADSGKKV
+190 APAAPKTSAATPSRPQPTATPATGGGKKV
-200 KMLSVIGTL
+200 TVLSIVGTL
-209 VVVALAGGYFLLG
+209 VVVGLAGGYFLLG
-222 TPANAQQEAPA
+222 TPANATQQEAPA
-233 TEVAAAATPAA
+233 TEVAATVTSNAA
-244 TPANEPAAEPIAAT
+244 PANEPAATAPAT
-258 PATPEAAAPVAA
+258 DAPATPSVLGPAAA
-270 SPLLAAPA
+270 SPLVAAPA
-278 AAAAHPAATGA
+278 AAAAHPAAPGA

-304 GGKFNAALG
+304 GGKFNVALG
-313 RYPKGEGQP
+313 RYSKGEGQP
-322 LIVKLINRATI
+322 LIVKLINRATL

-348 SKTNLPRPS
+348 SKTYLQRPS
-357 DIVLDRLAFDMG
+357 DIVIDRLTFDMG

-428 IDASRLQAQGM
+428 ISADRLQAQGV

>member
-1 MRLDSIVKQYLSD
+1 MRLDSIINQYLSNE
-14 DLLAQLAQA
+14 LLAQLAQA
-23 SAMPQA
+23 SAMTRPA
-29 ATEAYCQVALLA
+29 AESYCKVVMPA

-46 AAPVDASE
+46 AEPIDAGE

-61 CRQLFLSRLLTDRDE
+61 CRQLFLSRLLTDKDE

-91 AQKILGAA
+91 AQKVLGAT
-99 QVSSLTESTAQ
+99 QVSFLTESTAQ

-131 HAHEADLDPTA
+131 HAHEADLEPAA
-142 LSKWLGEQ
+142 LSAWLGEQ
-150 ATLVEA
+150 ATLAGTEA
-156 EAIRPVS
+156 SWSAPV
-163 AKSKAPA
+163 
-170 PAPAK
+170 
-175 LKAAAVAAGPSQQAT
+175 AT
-190 APAADSGKKV
+190 APKAGRPQPAATASTPAKNGGKKV
-200 KMLSVIGTL
+200 KVLSVVGTL
-209 VVVALAGGYFLLG
+209 VVAALAGGYFLLG
-222 TPANAQQEAPA
+222 TPANATQQEAPA
-233 TEVAAAATPAA
+233 AEVTPAEIPAATLMSEAAVAMPAAEAPATPPVLTPAA
-244 TPANEPAAEPIAAT
+244 
-258 PATPEAAAPVAA
+258 APLV
-270 SPLLAAPA
+270 AAPA
-278 AAAAHPAATGA
+278 AAAAHPLASGA

-313 RYPKGEGQP
+313 RYTKGEGQP
-322 LIVKLINRATI
+322 LIVKLINRATL

-348 SKTNLPRPS
+348 SKTYLQRPG
-357 DIVLDRLAFDMG
+357 DIVLDRLSFDMG
-369 QARLGAEGA
+369 RARLGAEGA

-393 AHIVVVGH
+393 ARVVVVGH
-401 ANNQEA
+401 AHNQEA

-428 IDASRLQAQGM
+428 ISADRLQAQGM

-444 PTDNDSPEK
+444 PTNNDSSEK

>member
-1 MRLDSIVKQYLSD
+1 M
-14 DLLAQLAQA
+14 QLAQA
-23 SAMPQA
+23 AAMPQA
-29 ATEAYCQVALLA
+29 ATEAYCKVALPA

-46 AAPVDASE
+46 AEPVDADE

-61 CRQLFLSRLLTDRDE
+61 CRQLFLSRLLTDKDE

-91 AQKILGAA
+91 TQKILGATKVA
-99 QVSSLTESTAQ
+99 SLTDSTAQ

-131 HAHEADLDPTA
+131 HAHEADLQPVA
-142 LSKWLGEQ
+142 LSAWLGEQ
-150 ATLVEA
+150 ATLVAA
-156 EAIRPVS
+156 EASQPAPAASAPKASQPASAASAPKASRVAPSRPQ
-163 AKSKAPA
+163 AAPA
-170 PAPAK
+170 PA
-175 LKAAAVAAGPSQQAT
+175 AGGT
-190 APAADSGKKV
+190 KKMTV
-200 KMLSVIGTL
+200 LSIVGTL
-209 VVVALAGGYFLLG
+209 VVVLLAGGYFLLG
-222 TPANAQQEAPA
+222 TPANATQQETNSATEMAAAAETPATTPVSEPAAAAPAEAAPA
-233 TEVAAAATPAA
+233 TPAVLAPAAVAATPA
-244 TPANEPAAEPIAAT
+244 
-258 PATPEAAAPVAA
+258 
-270 SPLLAAPA
+270 S
-278 AAAAHPAATGA
+278 AAAHPAATGA

-304 GGKFNAALG
+304 GGKFNVAVG
-313 RYPKGEGQP
+313 RYTKGEGQP
-322 LIVKLINRATI
+322 LIVKLINRATL

-348 SKTNLPRPS
+348 SKSNLPRPN
-357 DIVLDRLAFDMG
+357 DIVVDRLMFDMG

-378 QQLGSVASILKTFPK
+378 QQLGSIASILKTFPK
-393 AHIVVVGH
+393 AHLVVVGH

-428 IDASRLQAQGM
+428 ISADRLQAQGV

>member
-1 MRLDSIVKQYLSD
+1 MLT
-14 DLLAQLAQA
+14 QLAQA
-23 SAMPQA
+23 SAMPRA
-29 ATEAYCQVALLA
+29 AAEAYSKVALPAICL
-41 LVRQL
+41 QL
-46 AAPVDASE
+46 AAPLDAGE

-61 CRQLFLSRLLTDRDE
+61 CRQLFLSRLLTDHEE

-91 AQKILGAA
+91 TQKILGAG
-99 QVSSLTESTAQ
+99 QVAALTDSTAQ

-131 HAHEADLDPTA
+131 HAHEADLDPAA
-142 LSKWLGEQ
+142 LATWLREQ
-150 ATLVEA
+150 AALLAA
-156 EAIRPVS
+156 ETSRPARTPAATQASS
-163 AKSKAPA
+163 AAPSRPQPTGTPA
-170 PAPAK
+170 PA
-175 LKAAAVAAGPSQQAT
+175 
-190 APAADSGKKV
+190 SGGKV
-200 KMLSVIGTL
+200 KVLSVVGTL
-209 VVVALAGGYFLLG
+209 VIAVLAGGYFLLG
-222 TPANAQQEAPA
+222 TPANATQQEAPA
-233 TEVAAAATPAA
+233 AEVAAAKTPAA
-244 TPANEPAAEPIAAT
+244 SEPAAVASPAAEAPAPIAAVAPMAAG
-258 PATPEAAAPVAA
+258 PAA
-270 SPLLAAPA
+270 LAPA
-278 AAAAHPAATGA
+278 AVVAHPAATGP

-304 GGKFNAALG
+304 GGKFNVALG
-313 RYPKGEGQP
+313 RYSKGEGQP
-322 LIVKLINRATI
+322 LIVKLINRATL

-348 SKTNLPRPS
+348 SKTNLPRPT
-357 DIVLDRLAFDMG
+357 DIVLDRLSFDLG

-393 AHIVVVGH
+393 AHVVVVGH

-407 QAMRLGLQRATVAVD
+407 QAMRLGLQRATAAVD

-428 IDASRLQAQGM
+428 ISADRLQAQGV

>member
-1 MRLDSIVKQYLSD
+1 MLSV
-14 DLLAQLAQA
+14 
-23 SAMPQA
+23 M
-29 ATEAYCQVALLA
+29 
-41 LVRQL
+41 
-46 AAPVDASE
+46 
-54 ADARWDM
+54 
-61 CRQLFLSRLLTDRDE
+61 
-76 LLRTD
+76 
-81 IGWPDRRRYL
+81 G
-91 AQKILGAA
+91 
-99 QVSSLTESTAQ
+99 
-110 PAQAVTL
+110 TL
-117 LGFLTIMTL
+117 
-126 AAVGE
+126 
-131 HAHEADLDPTA
+131 
-142 LSKWLGEQ
+142 
-150 ATLVEA
+150 
-156 EAIRPVS
+156 
-163 AKSKAPA
+163 
-170 PAPAK
+170 
-175 LKAAAVAAGPSQQAT
+175 AVAA
-190 APAADSGKKV
+190 
-200 KMLSVIGTL
+200 I
-209 VVVALAGGYFLLG
+209 AGGYFLLG
-222 TPANAQQEAPA
+222 TPANATQQEAPA
-233 TEVAAAATPAA
+233 TEVAAEAPAATSAGEPAAASPAAEVPATPAA
-244 TPANEPAAEPIAAT
+244 AVPAPAMAAV
-258 PATPEAAAPVAA
+258 AAAPVAA
-270 SPLLAAPA
+270 AARPA
-278 AAAAHPAATGA
+278 AAGA

-304 GGKFNAALG
+304 GGKFNVALG
-313 RYPKGEGQP
+313 RYTKGEGQP
-322 LIVKLINRATI
+322 LIVKLINRATL

-357 DIVLDRLAFDMG
+357 DIVLDRLTFDMG